1 MSKLEQLKEKAKGL
15 EAKDPKK
22 AVEIWLDVLGSQEK
36 EGDNPDLS
44 IYNRIGDLYIKL
56 KDPGL
61 AADYYDQAVDKYA
74 ELGFHNNAIAMC
86 NKVLRNAPAR
96 QTTYLKLAKLY
107 ASKGFLAEAKQNVAE
122 YAGRMQKIGKID
134 HAFAA
139 LKEVTDIS
147 AESGSWREML
157 AEHLKMYGSDPGK
170 HGSSA
175 RISTPKPLP
184 PPGGDDLSKSGTRK
198 TSSLVFLDL
207 DEPRVSKAA
216 KAPAA
221 AAKAPAPPPPPP
233 VAEKLIQEVV
243 PEPDESLEIEST
255 SLVDEAPGGGLG
267 GGMLEGL
274 ETTGSDF
281 SQMSASSPATPS
293 IREELNPA
301 DLDLGPMAE
310 LEPTAPDVTADE
322 VSGLEDA
329 DLVLEGNIEAPAP
342 PARKPAP
349 PKLKPLGQPAGK
361 AAAPEA
367 PRVKPVIPK
376 RPSAPASTSGPG
388 KRKTVVEVPPLE
400 LEPDFETATTDA
412 GHDVDDQPL
421 AIDEGPRHPS
431 FIQTEDD
438 TSISTGGR
446 KSGFID
452 LGIDEISSAGDQA
465 SSLVFSNIE
474 ETPAAPGIEELESR
488 VADNPDDPEAHQALG
503 EALIEQGDR
512 ERGIEELDLATA
524 GYENAGNLSHARD
537 LVDEILRLDP
547 NSVRHR
553 QKAVEFAFKAG
564 DKAKLIDAYLEL
576 ADALLRSDLPEKAR
590 AVYARVAEH
599 DPKNDRAKGA
609 LSMLAPAVAPQS
621 GKPEGKVKAKDA
633 KMKVRDEAALNGDF
647 VDLGSMLS
655 DDDEEGPPAKD
666 TRMTVA
672 DEEPTGDEE
681 QDFQDMLARFKQG
694 IDENIDETDFQ
705 SHYDLGVAF
714 KEMGLLDEAIAELQK
729 ALRAPEGK
737 LRTSEMLGI
746 CFFEK
751 GAFGDTEGALLE
763 EADAQHLRRAQLA
776 LGGAQRLLQL
786 RDGLVEQAHL
796 LERDTEIV
804 VGLEIGLV
812 DVFVDAL
819 LEARQHVLEV
829 LLLVSRRL
837 LVRNGHARVF
847 RRRSFLVVVT
857 QHRAEVDEVA
867 IQRGL
872 VADFHLGVFRLDLAL
887 RLPRLRRDGGGE
899 HRQRAFGTIVLG
911 IVLRDTRIHRARLL
925 GEVGAQQRVGQLEIG
940 VDQFRLVA
948 RLECEFHRF
957 LAVTHAVR
965 IEPQHFVHQIAR
977 VREVAAVLEAASRE
991 VELLDAAFP
1000 IALFDQRLAERL
1012 MCLGIVRV
1020 VGDNPDDPE

>member
-15 EAKDPKK
+15 EAKEPKR
-22 AVEIWLDVLGSQEK
+22 AVEIWPEVLNNE
-36 EGDNPDLS
+36 DDANPDLS
-44 IYNRIGDLYIKL
+44 VYNRIGDLYIKL
-56 KDPGL
+56 KDPAL

-107 ASKGFLAEAKQNVAE
+107 AAKGFIAEAKQNFVE
-122 YAGRMQKIGKID
+122 YAERMQKIGKIE

-139 LKEVTDIS
+139 LKEFTDIS
-147 AESGSWREML
+147 AESESLRVML
-157 AEHLKMYGSDPGK
+157 TEHLKMYGADPNK
-170 HGSSA
+170 RGSSA
-175 RISTPKPLP
+175 RPTPKPP
-184 PPGGDDLSKSGTRK
+184 PSAGGDDDVHKSGKRK

-207 DEPRVSKAA
+207 DEPRTAKSG

-221 AAKAPAPPPPPP
+221 TPPPAAPPA
-233 VAEKLIQEVV
+233 VEKLIQEVV

-255 SLVDEAPGGGLG
+255 SLVDEAPGGGSMG
-267 GGMLEGL
+267 SDMLEGL

-281 SQMSASSPATPS
+281 GQMSASSPATPS
-293 IREELNPA
+293 LREELNPA
-301 DLDLGPMAE
+301 DLELEPMAE
-310 LEPTAPDVTADE
+310 LEPTAPEVTADE

-329 DLVLEGNIEAPAP
+329 DLVLEGNIEVPPKAPAP
-342 PARKPAP
+342 PPRKSAASPPPAAP
-349 PKLKPLGQPAGK
+349 RPGVPKLKPLGQPAGK
-361 AAAPEA
+361 TAAPEP

-376 RPSAPASTSGPG
+376 RPSAPTATPGPG

-412 GHDVDDQPL
+412 GHDVDDEPL
-421 AIDEGPRHPS
+421 AIDEAPRHPS
-431 FIQTEDD
+431 FIQTEDE

-452 LGIDEISSAGDQA
+452 LGIDEISSTGDQA
-465 SSLVFSNIE
+465 GSLVFSNIE
-474 ETPAAPGIEELESR
+474 ETPAAPEIEELESR
-488 VADNPDDPEAHQALG
+488 VADSPDDPEAHQALG
-503 EALIEQGDR
+503 EALVEQGDR

-524 GYENAGNLSHARD
+524 GFENGGNLAHARE
-537 LVDEILRLDP
+537 LVDEVLRLDP

-564 DKAKLIDAYLEL
+564 DKARLVDAYLEL

-599 DPKNDRAKGA
+599 DPKNDRAKA
-609 LSMLAPAVAPQS
+609 AIAMLAPAVAPQS

-633 KMKVRDEAALNGDF
+633 KMKVRDEAALDGDF
-647 VDLGSMLS
+647 VDLGSMFS
-655 DDDEEGPPAKD
+655 DDDEGAAVKD

-751 GAFGDTEGALLE
+751 GAFGVAESILRRGLDIAASGDQERLGVLYWLGRALE
-763 EADAQHLRRAQLA
+763 QQGKKADA
-776 LGGAQRLLQL
+776 
-786 RDGLVEQAHL
+786 RDLYG
-796 LERDTEIV
+796 
-804 VGLEIGLV
+804 
-812 DVFVDAL
+812 
-819 LEARQHVLEV
+819 
-829 LLLVSRRL
+829 
-837 LVRNGHARVF
+837 RVF
-847 RRRSFLVVVT
+847 AVDIRFLD
-857 QHRAEVDEVA
+857 AE
-867 IQRGL
+867 
-872 VADFHLGVFRLDLAL
+872 
-887 RLPRLRRDGGGE
+887 
-899 HRQRAFGTIVLG
+899 
-911 IVLRDTRIHRARLL
+911 
-925 GEVGAQQRVGQLEIG
+925 QRVK
-940 VDQFRLVA
+940 V
-948 RLECEFHRF
+948 
-957 LAVTHAVR
+957 LAKAK
-965 IEPQHFVHQIAR
+965 
-977 VREVAAVLEAASRE
+977 
-991 VELLDAAFP
+991 
-1000 IALFDQRLAERL
+1000 
-1012 MCLGIVRV
+1012 
-1020 VGDNPDDPE
+1020 